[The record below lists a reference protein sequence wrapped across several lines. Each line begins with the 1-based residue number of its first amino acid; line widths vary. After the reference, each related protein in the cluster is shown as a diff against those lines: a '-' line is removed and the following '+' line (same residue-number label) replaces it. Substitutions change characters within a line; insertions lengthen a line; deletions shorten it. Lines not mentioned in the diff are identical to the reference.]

1 MDLKTNI
8 KKYLPLV
15 AFIILLGLVIS
26 IWIIYIPTMY
36 REPVPGDRKAIILCS
51 ANDFYRKEGVPD
63 FNNGDD
69 GQFTGEPFP
78 PRWNENFSSN
88 EYGGIGSSIP
98 GHDSPGVIQLIV
110 TDPATPKY
118 VNTEFIYNWTK
129 YHPLIKYAA
138 YNLSVWVNIT
148 TSLYFPPPMPSIIYP
163 PGSGAR
169 VGLRW
174 LNSTNDVVRTD
185 WSKGIYNT
193 STGWTFLNSTG
204 VADHPGSN
212 EITQLHLV
220 LAVEGFMNG
229 TDNVLFD
236 DVKVDYWFPPP
247 IPSPPPNNIDVDGF
261 PAQAL
266 QVYWILKNHGYTDD
280 SIFLMLY
287 HTGDDII
294 DINATDGYFN
304 DLNRSGVEAVI
315 DVEND
320 DVNASR
326 FKQELDVSVSG
337 SFASSIRSKDQLIIY
352 MVDHGSNKVLG
363 DGNSTF
369 HFEADDSYISETEFF
384 DLVRLINCKR
394 MLINIDICFSGNFL
408 NEGSNIGLSW
418 FSLPNSI
425 LITSTTNN
433 FSWYY
438 RDNTNAD
445 GFAGSWFFH
454 NFWSR
459 LNQNQ
464 TVGAAFTFAKNF
476 IPSGQPQTI
485 NDIQSPL
492 IQDNLGIQDLWSF
505 NNTPQL

>member
-1 MDLKTNI
+1 MDLKTNL

-51 ANDFYRKEGVPD
+51 ANDFYRKEGEPD
-63 FNNGDD
+63 FNYGNDSQFSTEELRWPTFIDTPNGYIVTD
-69 GQFTGEPFP
+69 PH
-78 PRWNENFSSN
+78 
-88 EYGGIGSSIP
+88 IP
-98 GHDSPGVIQLIV
+98 GHDSPGVVQFIAK
-110 TDPATPKY
+110 TWGGY
-118 VNTEFIYNWTK
+118 VNMEYVFNWTK
-129 YHPLIKYAA
+129 YYPLIKFAA
-138 YNLSVWVNIT
+138 YNLSAWVNIT
-148 TSLYFPPPMPSIIYP
+148 TNTWTPTTIIP
-163 PGSGAR
+163 TGAGAR

-174 LNSTNDVVRTD
+174 LNSSNGIVRED
-185 WSKGIYNT
+185 WSKGIYDT
-193 STGWTFLNSTG
+193 FTGWTLLNATG
-204 VADHPGSN
+204 VADDPIYA
-212 EITQLHLV
+212 ITQLHLV
-220 LAVEGFMNG
+220 LAVEGNMTG
-229 TDNVLFD
+229 TDMVLFD
-236 DVKVDYWFPPP
+236 DVNVDYWFPPP
-247 IPSPPPNNIDVDGF
+247 IPNPPPNNIDTDGF

-266 QVYWILKNHGYTDD
+266 QVYWILKGHGYTDD
-280 SIFLMLY
+280 NILLMLY
-287 HTGDDII
+287 HRGDDII
-294 DINATDGYFN
+294 DINATDGFFN
-304 DLNRSGVEAVI
+304 DLNRSGVEADI

-326 FKQELDVSVSG
+326 FKQELDVSIPG

-363 DGNSTF
+363 DGNATF
-369 HFEADDSYISETEFF
+369 HFEADNSYISETEFF
-384 DLVRLINCKR
+384 DLVRLINCRR
-394 MLINIDICFSGNFL
+394 MLINMDFCFSGNFL
-408 NEGSNIGLSW
+408 NEGLNIGLNW

-433 FSWYY
+433 LSWYY

-445 GFAGSWFFH
+445 DFAGSWFFH

-464 TVGAAFTFAKNF
+464 TVGAAFTYAKNF
-476 IPSGQPQTI
+476 TPSGQPQTI